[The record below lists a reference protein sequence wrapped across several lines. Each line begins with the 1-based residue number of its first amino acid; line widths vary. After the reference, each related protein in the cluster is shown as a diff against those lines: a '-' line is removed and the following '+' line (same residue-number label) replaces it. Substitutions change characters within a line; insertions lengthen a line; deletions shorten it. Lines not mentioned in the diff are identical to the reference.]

1 MRGRRERRAHH
12 GGHGASAAAR
22 QLVQVDSAACAKLS
36 PPGRHISRPDPSRSF
51 SMSRFSS
58 TRRTLVS
65 ALGATGL
72 LAAVPAVH
80 AADAWPSKPIT
91 LVVPFS
97 AGGTTDILARVVAQ
111 KLTDSLHQSVIV
123 DNRGGAGG
131 TLGAGMVARSAPDG
145 YTLFMATIAHA
156 IAPALYH
163 NLPYDFIKDFEP
175 VGLVGT
181 VPNVLIVNNS
191 VPAKTVPELI
201 AYIKKHPKQVNF
213 GSAGIGS
220 TEHLAGEL
228 FRSMT
233 GTEITHI
240 PYKGGAPM
248 MADLMGGQIQM
259 ALETAPSAAPHV
271 RAGKVRALAVTSA
284 QPSPAFPGVPT
295 LSQAGVKGYE
305 MQTWYALMA
314 PHGTPKAIVDR
325 LHAELEKALHLP
337 EVEKTFAEQG
347 VTAGNMSEAQLENFI
362 RNETAK
368 WGKVVKDAN
377 VKLE

>member
-1 MRGRRERRAHH
+1 
-12 GGHGASAAAR
+12 
-22 QLVQVDSAACAKLS
+22 
-36 PPGRHISRPDPSRSF
+36 
-51 SMSRFSS
+51 MSRFSS

-80 AADAWPSKPIT
+80 AADTWPGKPIT

-97 AGGTTDILARVVAQ
+97 AGGTTDILARVIAQ

-123 DNRGGAGG
+123 DNHGGAGG
-131 TLGAGMVARSAPDG
+131 TLGAGVVARSTPDG
-145 YTLFMATIAHA
+145 STLFMATIAHA

-163 NLPYDFIKDFEP
+163 HLPYDFIRDFEP

-191 VPAKTVPELI
+191 VPAKNVQELI
-201 AYIKKHPKQVNF
+201 AYIRKHPKQVNF

-314 PHGTPKAIVDR
+314 PKGTPKAIVDR

-337 EVEKTFAEQG
+337 DVEKTFAEQG
-347 VTAGNMSEAQLENFI
+347 VTAGTMSEAQLATFI

>member
-1 MRGRRERRAHH
+1 
-12 GGHGASAAAR
+12 
-22 QLVQVDSAACAKLS
+22 
-36 PPGRHISRPDPSRSF
+36 
-51 SMSRFSS
+51 MSRFSS
-58 TRRTLVS
+58 TRRALVA
-65 ALGATGL
+65 ALGCAGL
-72 LAAVPAVH
+72 AGAVTAH
-80 AADAWPSKPIT
+80 AADAWPAKPIT

-97 AGGTTDILARVVAQ
+97 AGGTTDIVARIVGQ
-111 KLTDSLHQSVIV
+111 KMSDALHQPVIV

-131 TLGAGMVARSAPDG
+131 TLGAGVVARAAPDG
-145 YTLFMATIAHA
+145 YTIFMATIAHA

-163 NLPYDFIKDFEP
+163 NLPYDFIKDFAP

-181 VPNVLIVNNS
+181 VPNVLIVNNT

-201 AYIKKHPKQVNF
+201 AYIRKHPKQVNF

-284 QPSPAFPGVPT
+284 KPSPAFPGVPT
-295 LSQAGVKGYE
+295 LSQAGVPGYE
-305 MQTWYALMA
+305 MLTWYALMA
-314 PHGTPKAIVDR
+314 PRGTPQPIVDR
-325 LHAELEKALHLP
+325 LHAELEKALKLP

-347 VTAGNMSEAQLENFI
+347 VTAGDMSEAQLESFI

-368 WGKVVKDAN
+368 WGKVVKEAN
-377 VKLE
+377 VKLQ

>member
-1 MRGRRERRAHH
+1 
-12 GGHGASAAAR
+12 
-22 QLVQVDSAACAKLS
+22 
-36 PPGRHISRPDPSRSF
+36 
-51 SMSRFSS
+51 MSRFSR
-58 TRRTLVS
+58 TRRALVA
-65 ALGATGL
+65 ALCCAGLAGAVT
-72 LAAVPAVH
+72 AH
-80 AADAWPSKPIT
+80 AADAWPAKPIT

-97 AGGTTDILARVVAQ
+97 AGGTTDIVARIVGQ
-111 KLTDSLHQSVIV
+111 KMSDALHQPVIV

-131 TLGAGMVARSAPDG
+131 TLGAGVVARAAPDG
-145 YTLFMATIAHA
+145 YTIFMATIAHA

-163 NLPYDFIKDFEP
+163 NLPYDFIKDFAP

-181 VPNVLIVNNS
+181 VPNVLIVNNT

-259 ALETAPSAAPHV
+259 ALATAPSAAPHV

-284 QPSPAFPGVPT
+284 KPSPAFPGVPT
-295 LSQAGVKGYE
+295 LSQAGVPGYE
-305 MQTWYALMA
+305 MLTWYALMA
-314 PHGTPKAIVDR
+314 PRGTPQPIVDR
-325 LHAELEKALHLP
+325 LHAELEKALKLP

-347 VTAGNMSEAQLENFI
+347 VTAGDMSEAQLESFI

-368 WGKVVKDAN
+368 WGKVVKEAN
-377 VKLE
+377 VKLQ

>member
-1 MRGRRERRAHH
+1 M
-12 GGHGASAAAR
+12 
-22 QLVQVDSAACAKLS
+22 
-36 PPGRHISRPDPSRSF
+36 P
-51 SMSRFSS
+51 RFSS
-58 TRRTLVS
+58 TRRALVA
-65 ALGATGL
+65 ALGCAS
-72 LAAVPAVH
+72 LAATMGAH

-97 AGGTTDILARVVAQ
+97 AGGTTDIVARVIGQ
-111 KLTDSLHQSVIV
+111 KLSEALHQPVIV

-131 TLGAGMVARSAPDG
+131 TLGAGVVARSAPDG
-145 YTLFMATIAHA
+145 YTLFMATIAHS
-156 IAPALYH
+156 IAPALYK

-175 VGLVGT
+175 VGLVAT
-181 VPNVLIVNNS
+181 VPNVLIVNNT
-191 VPAKTVPELI
+191 VPAKTVAELI
-201 AYIKKHPKQVNF
+201 AYIKKHPNQVNY

-228 FRSMT
+228 FRSLT
-233 GTEITHI
+233 GTQITHI

-248 MADLMGGQIQM
+248 MADLMGGQVQM

-284 QPSPAFPGVPT
+284 KRSPAFPGVPT
-295 LSQAGVKGYE
+295 LQEAGVKGYD

-325 LHAELEKALHLP
+325 LHVELEKALKLP
-337 EVEKTFAEQG
+337 DVEKTFAEQG
-347 VTAGNMSEAQLENFI
+347 VTAGDMTEAQLETFI
-362 RNETAK
+362 RSETAK

-377 VKLE
+377 VKLD